1 MIPNAPAFTDIAG
14 VTFQLVTACNLS
26 CEYCFQ
32 DACNVTASP
41 HAEAGK
47 AVDPRQTAANAIRFL
62 QLTDETPG
70 VVFSGGEP
78 MLVPVDW
85 YQTFFQTMDDYL
97 QASGKSV
104 EYTIQTNISILKPAI
119 IDLFKKYDVHFSVH
133 YDGLLDDPK
142 LLCRKRR
149 DNIITLRRN
158 GFPVTALVV
167 GTAPSLRILPETIA
181 FFGEQGIR
189 FYRLN
194 FVSSEGRGHQVAM
207 IPPELRA
214 EMEFESA
221 FLASQADFATRET
234 VILNKFHLY
243 YNNVIRGQAFNT
255 VPRPQR
261 CLAGIAS
268 AYVDVQGLV
277 YPCSF
282 FTHVTGPVAWA
293 KDLPACLETGAGA
306 IERCAEPNSYYDE
319 ACRSCSALPICGEYC
334 ALSPVSD
341 THCMASFCTSQRS
354 LRGLMDKNPDLAELI
369 AKRFIAHKQAHPAD
383 RPVACGTGT
392 QPQ

>member
-1 MIPNAPAFTDIAG
+1 
-14 VTFQLVTACNLS
+14 
-26 CEYCFQ
+26 
-32 DACNVTASP
+32 
-41 HAEAGK
+41 
-47 AVDPRQTAANAIRFL
+47 
-62 QLTDETPG
+62 
-70 VVFSGGEP
+70 

-85 YQTFFQTMDDYL
+85 YRTFLRTMDAYL

-119 IDLFKKYDVHFSVH
+119 IDLFKKYAVHFSVH

-158 GFPVTALVV
+158 GFEVTALVV
-167 GTAPSLRILPETIA
+167 GTAPSLRVLPETIA
-181 FFGEQGIR
+181 FFREQGIR

-194 FVSSEGRGHQVAM
+194 FVSSEGRGHQVPM
-207 IPPELRA
+207 IPAELRA

-243 YNNVIRGQAFNT
+243 YNNVMRGRAFNP
-255 VPRPQR
+255 VPRPQK

-268 AYVDVQGLV
+268 AYADAQGLV

-282 FTHVTGPVAWA
+282 FPQVTGPVAWA
-293 KDLPACLETGAGA
+293 KDLPVCLETGAGA

-334 ALSPVSD
+334 ALSPVSEN
-341 THCMASFCTSQRS
+341 HCITSFCASQRA
-354 LRGLMDKNPDLAELI
+354 LRGLMDRNPELTELI

-392 QPQ
+392 QLQ